1 MYLGL
6 GNYVFG
12 NQYDT
17 HEFLIHIH
25 NKCFPD
31 IDQSLFQNKV
41 IELTTCETAVNPE
54 SGCGSNYSLKE

>member
-6 GNYVFG
+6 GNYIFG

-41 IELTTCETAVNPE
+41 TVQDLFDTLFHPHH
-54 SGCGSNYSLKE
+54 